1 MGDVYQGAWDSLSGK
16 NRRRERQAEQDAA
29 RARQAAEQQAAAQQ
43 ASARRAS
50 APGQS
55 MLTAVR
61 QEDTPGMAGDATNST
76 MLTGKKK
83 LGPQPM

>member
-29 RARQAAEQQAAAQQ
+29 RARLAAERQASAQQ
-43 ASARRAS
+43 ASARRAA

-55 MLTAVR
+55 MLSAVR
-61 QEDTPGMAGDATNST
+61 NEDKPGLAGDVTNST
-76 MLTGKKK
+76 MLTGKRPI
-83 LGPQPM
+83 GPLQ